1 MEILLNVLI
10 FGGVFLRLLAAPS
23 NLFSSPPSLPFVL
36 ILPKPLYPLLSLS
49 LQTYYLHTHTHTR
62 IYTPLLTLL
71 FLVSDP
77 PALLGL
83 PHPVQGGA
91 GANKAMKE

>member
-10 FGGVFLRLLAAPS
+10 FGGFFLRLLAAPS
-23 NLFSSPPSLPFVL
+23 NLLSSPPRFCADSSKTFVSPPSLS
-36 ILPKPLYPLLSLS
+36 KR
-49 LQTYYLHTHTHTR
+49 TTCTHTHTR

-77 PALLGL
+77 FALLGL